1 MVVGYQVMS
10 NASLPQKVYMRSATE
25 TKYRKSLNDKLTLL
39 IILWI
44 LDKLTMLAMFWIF
57 K

>member
-1 MVVGYQVMS
+1 MTIV
-10 NASLPQKVYMRSATE
+10 SLPQKVYMRSATE
-25 TKYRKSLNDKLTLL
+25 TNYRKSLSNKLTLL
-39 IILWI
+39 IVLWI

>member
-10 NASLPQKVYMRSATE
+10 NASLPQKDYMRSATE
-25 TKYRKSLNDKLTLL
+25 TKYRKSLNDKLT
-39 IILWI
+39 
-44 LDKLTMLAMFWIF
+44 MLAMFWIF